1 MNWREEYPPLID
13 VDESLKDYVKG
24 ELKSYYLYLY
34 KWHELEKEC
43 MSLGCSTGGSII
55 QMPDGW
61 SDRKSPQQR
70 YSDKL
75 FELEEKQKE
84 FEQKLDKIDR
94 LISVLNGKCYD
105 VTKEYV
111 MKRRCKNAKQVGNEL
126 KIEED
131 TVKKYAERAI
141 SQICSRNS
149 NIL

>member
-1 MNWREEYPPLID
+1 
-13 VDESLKDYVKG
+13 
-24 ELKSYYLYLY
+24 
-34 KWHELEKEC
+34 
-43 MSLGCSTGGSII
+43 MSLVCSTGGSII

-61 SDRKSPQQR
+61 SDGKSPQQR

-75 FELEEKQKE
+75 FELEEMQKK

-94 LISVLNGKCYD
+94 LISVLNGKYYD